1 MFTHNHARQPDQ
13 PWTRAAPPWV
23 PESAPGI
30 CRRRAADATPVR
42 AVAGGWDTA
51 AALALLSVLLC
62 GIAVVAAVHGLD
74 QVLGAGAQ
82 RVRVCN
88 RFDPV
93 PATARCTVSDP
104 FIVVHDGATSA
115 ALQIAVPDAASR
127 PRVPVTIDVSETN
140 GAGLVLATGRIRRV
154 LQPDSA
160 GVAVLPLQ
168 GVFAASR
175 ILLPATP
182 AGSPDWER
190 ATYAV
195 QVRDRTT
202 ILGETVF
209 HATL

>member
-1 MFTHNHARQPDQ
+1 
-13 PWTRAAPPWV
+13 V
-23 PESAPGI
+23 
-30 CRRRAADATPVR
+30 
-42 AVAGGWDTA
+42 
-51 AALALLSVLLC
+51 LALLSVLLC
-62 GIAVVAAVHGLD
+62 GIAVVAAVQGLD
-74 QVLGAGAQ
+74 LVLGAGAQ

-88 RFDPV
+88 RFDSV

-104 FIVVHDGATSA
+104 FIVVRDGTTGA
-115 ALQIAVPDAASR
+115 ALQIAVPDDASR

-140 GAGLVLATGRIRRV
+140 GAGLVLATGRTRRV
-154 LQPDSA
+154 LQPDGA

-175 ILLPATP
+175 IPLPSTS
-182 AGSPDWER
+182 AGISNWER

-209 HATL
+209 HAAL